1 MKVTEVA
8 AVAVVVVVPV
18 KARRQLRER
27 IAWNAG
33 ENFKLRRNSRAG
45 GLAGG

>member
-1 MKVTEVA
+1 MKVTEV
-8 AVAVVVVVPV
+8 VVELVVLV

-33 ENFKLRRNSRAG
+33 ENFKLRRNSQAG
-45 GLAGG
+45 G